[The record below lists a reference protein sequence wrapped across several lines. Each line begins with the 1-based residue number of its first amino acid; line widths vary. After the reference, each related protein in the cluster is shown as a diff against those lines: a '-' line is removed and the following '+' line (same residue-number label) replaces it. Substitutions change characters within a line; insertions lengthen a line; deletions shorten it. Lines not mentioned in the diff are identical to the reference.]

1 MIDFLKLPSPCYVLD
16 EELLDRN
23 LATVDRVRRESGAEI
38 IVALKA
44 CAMWSI
50 FPELAKHSDGA
61 TASSA
66 AEARLVFEEFG
77 RPAHT
82 YAPVYT
88 DSNIDEILNCSD
100 HITFN
105 SLSQF
110 RRFGQKALINGISCG
125 LRINP
130 QYSPVETDLYN
141 PCVPGS
147 RLGVTAEQLAAHG
160 GLPVGVEGLHFHVL
174 CESRPEHLQKALEA
188 VETHFGAY
196 LDRIKW
202 LNMGGGHLMTASWYD
217 CDRLIALLKAFRS
230 RHPNLRLIL
239 EPGSAFTWRTGFL
252 VSTVEDIVE
261 NGGVTTAMLEQMLK
275 NAAAIA
281 DKPVIGISWS
291 YNGQNYDSHKTI
303 FKTVGAIPVELDQ
316 VTSTAVKYDAEGK
329 IESAYLE
336 ESGMLKQEYADKVK
350 EKDLTASNVGAVM
363 QAIDGVFFTGGEDV
377 SPSLFKV
384 PEKEKNE
391 GEEINA
397 TRDISDY
404 MLMAYC
410 LEKDVPTFAVCRG
423 EQVMSIV
430 SGCTFIQD
438 IPNYYKE
445 QGKTYND
452 THRMPADA
460 PNRTYARHDVV
471 INKDASK
478 WLYKIVGSTELKNVS
493 SWHHQAV
500 GGVEGTNLTVVSTA
514 TIDGVEIIEAVER
527 QDKTFCLGVQFHPE
541 NDCKF
546 VLYTKTPEKAL
557 CDYETCLNFFEMLV
571 EYAGK

>member
-1 MIDFLKLPSPCYVLD
+1 
-16 EELLDRN
+16 
-23 LATVDRVRRESGAEI
+23 
-38 IVALKA
+38 
-44 CAMWSI
+44 
-50 FPELAKHSDGA
+50 
-61 TASSA
+61 
-66 AEARLVFEEFG
+66 
-77 RPAHT
+77 
-82 YAPVYT
+82 
-88 DSNIDEILNCSD
+88 
-100 HITFN
+100 
-105 SLSQF
+105 
-110 RRFGQKALINGISCG
+110 
-125 LRINP
+125 
-130 QYSPVETDLYN
+130 
-141 PCVPGS
+141 
-147 RLGVTAEQLAAHG
+147 
-160 GLPVGVEGLHFHVL
+160 
-174 CESRPEHLQKALEA
+174 
-188 VETHFGAY
+188 
-196 LDRIKW
+196 
-202 LNMGGGHLMTASWYD
+202 
-217 CDRLIALLKAFRS
+217 
-230 RHPNLRLIL
+230 
-239 EPGSAFTWRTGFL
+239 
-252 VSTVEDIVE
+252 
-261 NGGVTTAMLEQMLK
+261 
-275 NAAAIA
+275 
-281 DKPVIGISWS
+281 
-291 YNGQNYDSHKTI
+291 
-303 FKTVGAIPVELDQ
+303 
-316 VTSTAVKYDAEGK
+316 
-329 IESAYLE
+329 
-336 ESGMLKQEYADKVK
+336 MLKQEYADKGK
-350 EKDLTASNVGAVM
+350 ETDLTASNVGAVR

-460 PNRTYARHDVV
+460 PDRTYARHDVV

-557 CDYETCLNFFEMLV
+557 CDYETCLNFFKMLV

>member
-1 MIDFLKLPSPCYVLD
+1 MKRLSLKATSLILALVLALSLSVTAFAD
-16 EELLDRN
+16 DNAASMTRAEVTQEVIKNMGLAAQAEASAKDASAFKDVAEGSKFEGAIN
-23 LATVDRVRRESGAEI
+23 LAYSKG
-38 IVALKA
+38 IVNGVSKDAFA
-44 CAMWSI
+44 
-50 FPELAKHSDGA
+50 PD
-61 TASSA
+61 A
-66 AEARLVFEEFG
+66 A
-77 RPAHT
+77 
-82 YAPVYT
+82 
-88 DSNIDEILNCSD
+88 
-100 HITFN
+100 
-105 SLSQF
+105 
-110 RRFGQKALINGISCG
+110 
-125 LRINP
+125 
-130 QYSPVETDLYN
+130 
-141 PCVPGS
+141 
-147 RLGVTAEQLAAHG
+147 VTQ
-160 GLPVGVEGLHFHVL
+160 
-174 CESRPEHLQKALEA
+174 LEA
-188 VETHFGAY
+188 AAMILRSTG
-196 LDRIKW
+196 LDK
-202 LNMGGGHLMTASWYD
+202 
-217 CDRLIALLKAFRS
+217 ALLKDWPADYDDMAVWS
-230 RHPNLRLIL
+230 GLMDGLTYEASKP
-239 EPGSAFTWRTGFL
+239 
-252 VSTVEDIVE
+252 
-261 NGGVTTAMLEQMLK
+261 VTTAMLEQMLK

-316 VTSTAVKYDAEGK
+316 VTSMAVKYDAEGK

-438 IPNYYKE
+438 IPN
-445 QGKTYND
+445 
-452 THRMPADA
+452 
-460 PNRTYARHDVV
+460 
-471 INKDASK
+471 
-478 WLYKIVGSTELKNVS
+478 STELKNVS

-557 CDYETCLNFFEMLV
+557 CDYETCLNFFKMLV

>member
-1 MIDFLKLPSPCYVLD
+1 MKRLSLKATSLILALVLALSLSVTAFAD
-16 EELLDRN
+16 DNAASMTRAEVTQEVIKNMGLAAQAEASAKDASAFKDVAEGSKFEGAIN
-23 LATVDRVRRESGAEI
+23 LAYSKG
-38 IVALKA
+38 IVNGVSKDA
-44 CAMWSI
+44 
-50 FPELAKHSDGA
+50 FVPD
-61 TASSA
+61 A
-66 AEARLVFEEFG
+66 A
-77 RPAHT
+77 
-82 YAPVYT
+82 
-88 DSNIDEILNCSD
+88 
-100 HITFN
+100 
-105 SLSQF
+105 
-110 RRFGQKALINGISCG
+110 
-125 LRINP
+125 
-130 QYSPVETDLYN
+130 
-141 PCVPGS
+141 
-147 RLGVTAEQLAAHG
+147 VTQ
-160 GLPVGVEGLHFHVL
+160 
-174 CESRPEHLQKALEA
+174 LEA
-188 VETHFGAY
+188 AAMILRSTG
-196 LDRIKW
+196 LDK
-202 LNMGGGHLMTASWYD
+202 
-217 CDRLIALLKAFRS
+217 ALLKDW
-230 RHPNLRLIL
+230 P
-239 EPGSAFTWRTGFL
+239 
-252 VSTVEDIVE
+252 
-261 NGGVTTAMLEQMLK
+261 
-275 NAAAIA
+275 A
-281 DKPVIGISWS
+281 DYDDMAVWSGLMDGLTYEASKPVIGISWS

-445 QGKTYND
+445 QGATYND
-452 THRMPADA
+452 SHRMPVGA
-460 PNRTYARHDVV
+460 PDRTYARHDVV

-500 GGVEGTNLTVVSTA
+500 RGVEGTNLTVVSTA

>member
-1 MIDFLKLPSPCYVLD
+1 MKRLSLKATSLILALVLALSLSVTAFAD
-16 EELLDRN
+16 DNAASMTRAEVTQEVIKNMGLAAQAEASAKDASAFKDVAEGSKFEGAIN
-23 LATVDRVRRESGAEI
+23 LAYSKG
-38 IVALKA
+38 IVNGVSKDAFA
-44 CAMWSI
+44 
-50 FPELAKHSDGA
+50 PD
-61 TASSA
+61 A
-66 AEARLVFEEFG
+66 A
-77 RPAHT
+77 
-82 YAPVYT
+82 
-88 DSNIDEILNCSD
+88 
-100 HITFN
+100 
-105 SLSQF
+105 
-110 RRFGQKALINGISCG
+110 
-125 LRINP
+125 
-130 QYSPVETDLYN
+130 
-141 PCVPGS
+141 
-147 RLGVTAEQLAAHG
+147 VTQ
-160 GLPVGVEGLHFHVL
+160 
-174 CESRPEHLQKALEA
+174 LEA
-188 VETHFGAY
+188 AAMILRSTG
-196 LDRIKW
+196 LDK
-202 LNMGGGHLMTASWYD
+202 
-217 CDRLIALLKAFRS
+217 ALLKDWPADYDDMAVWS
-230 RHPNLRLIL
+230 GLMDGLTYEASKP
-239 EPGSAFTWRTGFL
+239 
-252 VSTVEDIVE
+252 
-261 NGGVTTAMLEQMLK
+261 VTTAMIEQMLK

-363 QAIDGVFFTGGEDV
+363 QAIDGVF
-377 SPSLFKV
+377 
-384 PEKEKNE
+384 
-391 GEEINA
+391 
-397 TRDISDY
+397 SDY

-460 PNRTYARHDVV
+460 PDRTYARHDVT

-514 TIDGVEIIEAVER
+514 TYDGVEVIEAVER

>member
-1 MIDFLKLPSPCYVLD
+1 MKRLSLKATSLILALVLALSLSVTAFAD
-16 EELLDRN
+16 DNAASMTRAEVTQEVIKNMGLAAQAEASAKDASAFKDVAEGNKFEGAIN
-23 LATVDRVRRESGAEI
+23 LAYSKG
-38 IVALKA
+38 IVNGVSKDA
-44 CAMWSI
+44 
-50 FPELAKHSDGA
+50 FVPD
-61 TASSA
+61 A
-66 AEARLVFEEFG
+66 A
-77 RPAHT
+77 
-82 YAPVYT
+82 
-88 DSNIDEILNCSD
+88 
-100 HITFN
+100 
-105 SLSQF
+105 
-110 RRFGQKALINGISCG
+110 
-125 LRINP
+125 
-130 QYSPVETDLYN
+130 
-141 PCVPGS
+141 
-147 RLGVTAEQLAAHG
+147 VTQ
-160 GLPVGVEGLHFHVL
+160 
-174 CESRPEHLQKALEA
+174 LEA
-188 VETHFGAY
+188 AAMILRSTG
-196 LDRIKW
+196 LDK
-202 LNMGGGHLMTASWYD
+202 
-217 CDRLIALLKAFRS
+217 ALLKDWPADYDDMAVWS
-230 RHPNLRLIL
+230 GLMDGLTYEASKP
-239 EPGSAFTWRTGFL
+239 
-252 VSTVEDIVE
+252 
-261 NGGVTTAMLEQMLK
+261 VTTAMLGQMLK

-460 PNRTYARHDVV
+460 PDRTYARHDVT

-514 TIDGVEIIEAVER
+514 TYDGVEVIEAVER

>member
-1 MIDFLKLPSPCYVLD
+1 M
-16 EELLDRN
+16 
-23 LATVDRVRRESGAEI
+23 
-38 IVALKA
+38 
-44 CAMWSI
+44 
-50 FPELAKHSDGA
+50 
-61 TASSA
+61 
-66 AEARLVFEEFG
+66 
-77 RPAHT
+77 
-82 YAPVYT
+82 
-88 DSNIDEILNCSD
+88 
-100 HITFN
+100 
-105 SLSQF
+105 
-110 RRFGQKALINGISCG
+110 
-125 LRINP
+125 
-130 QYSPVETDLYN
+130 
-141 PCVPGS
+141 
-147 RLGVTAEQLAAHG
+147 
-160 GLPVGVEGLHFHVL
+160 
-174 CESRPEHLQKALEA
+174 
-188 VETHFGAY
+188 
-196 LDRIKW
+196 
-202 LNMGGGHLMTASWYD
+202 
-217 CDRLIALLKAFRS
+217 
-230 RHPNLRLIL
+230 
-239 EPGSAFTWRTGFL
+239 
-252 VSTVEDIVE
+252 
-261 NGGVTTAMLEQMLK
+261 
-275 NAAAIA
+275 
-281 DKPVIGISWS
+281 
-291 YNGQNYDSHKTI
+291 
-303 FKTVGAIPVELDQ
+303 
-316 VTSTAVKYDAEGK
+316 KYDAEGK

-350 EKDLTASNVGAVM
+350 EKDLTASKVGAVM

-460 PNRTYARHDVV
+460 AVTQLEAAAMILRSTGLDKALLKDWPADYDDMAVWSGLMDGLTYE
-471 INKDASK
+471 ASK
-478 WLYKIVGSTELKNVS
+478 P
-493 SWHHQAV
+493 
-500 GGVEGTNLTVVSTA
+500 VEGTNLTVVSTA

>member
-1 MIDFLKLPSPCYVLD
+1 MKRLSLKATSLILALVLALSLSVTAFAD
-16 EELLDRN
+16 DNAASMTRAEVTQEVIKNMGLSAQAEASAKEASAFKDVAESSKYEGVIN
-23 LATVDRVRRESGAEI
+23 LAYSKG
-38 IVALKA
+38 IVNGVSKDTFAPDAAVTQLEA
-44 CAMWSI
+44 AAMVLRSTG
-50 FPELAKHSDGA
+50 LD
-61 TASSA
+61 
-66 AEARLVFEEFG
+66 
-77 RPAHT
+77 
-82 YAPVYT
+82 
-88 DSNIDEILNCSD
+88 
-100 HITFN
+100 
-105 SLSQF
+105 
-110 RRFGQKALINGISCG
+110 KALLSAWPADYDDMAIWSG
-125 LRINP
+125 LMDGLT
-130 QYSPVETDLYN
+130 YEAAKPVTM
-141 PCVPGS
+141 V
-147 RLGVTAEQLAAHG
+147 
-160 GLPVGVEGLHFHVL
+160 
-174 CESRPEHLQKALEA
+174 
-188 VETHFGAY
+188 
-196 LDRIKW
+196 
-202 LNMGGGHLMTASWYD
+202 
-217 CDRLIALLKAFRS
+217 
-230 RHPNLRLIL
+230 
-239 EPGSAFTWRTGFL
+239 
-252 VSTVEDIVE
+252 
-261 NGGVTTAMLEQMLK
+261 MLEQMLK
-275 NAAAIA
+275 NAATIA

-423 EQVMSIV
+423 EQMMSIV

-460 PNRTYARHDVV
+460 PDRTYARHDVT
-471 INKDASK
+471 IDQNASK

-514 TIDGVEIIEAVER
+514 TYDGVEVIEAVER

-557 CDYETCLNFFEMLV
+557 CDYETCLNFFRTLV

>member
-1 MIDFLKLPSPCYVLD
+1 MKRLSLKATSLILALVLALSLSVTAFAD
-16 EELLDRN
+16 DNAASMTRAEVTQEVIKNMGLAAQAEASAKDASAFKDVAEGSKFEGAIN
-23 LATVDRVRRESGAEI
+23 LAYSKG
-38 IVALKA
+38 IVNGVSKDAFA
-44 CAMWSI
+44 
-50 FPELAKHSDGA
+50 PD
-61 TASSA
+61 A
-66 AEARLVFEEFG
+66 A
-77 RPAHT
+77 
-82 YAPVYT
+82 
-88 DSNIDEILNCSD
+88 
-100 HITFN
+100 
-105 SLSQF
+105 
-110 RRFGQKALINGISCG
+110 
-125 LRINP
+125 
-130 QYSPVETDLYN
+130 
-141 PCVPGS
+141 
-147 RLGVTAEQLAAHG
+147 VTQ
-160 GLPVGVEGLHFHVL
+160 
-174 CESRPEHLQKALEA
+174 LEA
-188 VETHFGAY
+188 AAMILRSTG
-196 LDRIKW
+196 LDK
-202 LNMGGGHLMTASWYD
+202 
-217 CDRLIALLKAFRS
+217 ALLKDWPADYDDMAVWS
-230 RHPNLRLIL
+230 GLMDGLTYEASKP
-239 EPGSAFTWRTGFL
+239 
-252 VSTVEDIVE
+252 
-261 NGGVTTAMLEQMLK
+261 VTTAMLEQMLK

-410 LEKDVPTFAVCRG
+410 LEKDVPTFA
-423 EQVMSIV
+423 
-430 SGCTFIQD
+430 
-438 IPNYYKE
+438 
-445 QGKTYND
+445 
-452 THRMPADA
+452 
-460 PNRTYARHDVV
+460 RHDVV

>member
-1 MIDFLKLPSPCYVLD
+1 MKRLSLKATSLILALVLALSLSVTAFAD
-16 EELLDRN
+16 DNAASMTRAEVTQEVIKNMGLAAQAEASAKDASAFKDVAEGSKFEGAIN
-23 LATVDRVRRESGAEI
+23 LAYSKG
-38 IVALKA
+38 IVNGVSKDAFA
-44 CAMWSI
+44 
-50 FPELAKHSDGA
+50 PD
-61 TASSA
+61 A
-66 AEARLVFEEFG
+66 A
-77 RPAHT
+77 
-82 YAPVYT
+82 
-88 DSNIDEILNCSD
+88 
-100 HITFN
+100 
-105 SLSQF
+105 
-110 RRFGQKALINGISCG
+110 
-125 LRINP
+125 
-130 QYSPVETDLYN
+130 
-141 PCVPGS
+141 
-147 RLGVTAEQLAAHG
+147 VTQ
-160 GLPVGVEGLHFHVL
+160 
-174 CESRPEHLQKALEA
+174 LEA
-188 VETHFGAY
+188 AAMILRSTG
-196 LDRIKW
+196 LDK
-202 LNMGGGHLMTASWYD
+202 
-217 CDRLIALLKAFRS
+217 ALLKDWPADYDDMAVWS
-230 RHPNLRLIL
+230 GLMDGLTYEAAKP
-239 EPGSAFTWRTGFL
+239 
-252 VSTVEDIVE
+252 
-261 NGGVTTAMLEQMLK
+261 VTTAMLEQMLK

-445 QGKTYND
+445 QGATYND
-452 THRMPADA
+452 SHRMPVGA
-460 PNRTYARHDVV
+460 PDRTYARHDVT

-514 TIDGVEIIEAVER
+514 TYDGVEVIEAVER

>member
-1 MIDFLKLPSPCYVLD
+1 MKRLSLKATSLILALVLALSLSVTAFAD
-16 EELLDRN
+16 DNAASMTRAEVTQEVIKNMGLAAQAEASAKDASAFKDVAEGSKFEGAIN
-23 LATVDRVRRESGAEI
+23 LAYSKG
-38 IVALKA
+38 IVNGVSKDAFA
-44 CAMWSI
+44 
-50 FPELAKHSDGA
+50 PD
-61 TASSA
+61 A
-66 AEARLVFEEFG
+66 A
-77 RPAHT
+77 
-82 YAPVYT
+82 
-88 DSNIDEILNCSD
+88 
-100 HITFN
+100 
-105 SLSQF
+105 
-110 RRFGQKALINGISCG
+110 
-125 LRINP
+125 
-130 QYSPVETDLYN
+130 
-141 PCVPGS
+141 
-147 RLGVTAEQLAAHG
+147 VTQ
-160 GLPVGVEGLHFHVL
+160 
-174 CESRPEHLQKALEA
+174 LEA
-188 VETHFGAY
+188 AAMILRSTG
-196 LDRIKW
+196 LDK
-202 LNMGGGHLMTASWYD
+202 
-217 CDRLIALLKAFRS
+217 ALLKDWPADYDDMAVWS
-230 RHPNLRLIL
+230 GLMDGLTYEASKP
-239 EPGSAFTWRTGFL
+239 
-252 VSTVEDIVE
+252 
-261 NGGVTTAMLEQMLK
+261 VTTAMLEQMLK

-291 YNGQNYDSHKTI
+291 YNGQDYDSHKTI
-303 FKTVGAIPVELDQ
+303 FKTVGAIP
-316 VTSTAVKYDAEGK
+316 GK

-445 QGKTYND
+445 QGATYND
-452 THRMPADA
+452 SHRMPVGA
-460 PNRTYARHDVV
+460 PDRTYARHDVV

>member
-1 MIDFLKLPSPCYVLD
+1 MKRLSLKATSLILALVLALSLSVTAFAD
-16 EELLDRN
+16 DNAASMTRAEVTQEVIKNMGLAAQAEASAKDASAFKDVAEGSKFEGAIN
-23 LATVDRVRRESGAEI
+23 LAYSKG
-38 IVALKA
+38 IVNGVSKDAFA
-44 CAMWSI
+44 
-50 FPELAKHSDGA
+50 PD
-61 TASSA
+61 A
-66 AEARLVFEEFG
+66 A
-77 RPAHT
+77 
-82 YAPVYT
+82 
-88 DSNIDEILNCSD
+88 
-100 HITFN
+100 
-105 SLSQF
+105 
-110 RRFGQKALINGISCG
+110 
-125 LRINP
+125 
-130 QYSPVETDLYN
+130 
-141 PCVPGS
+141 
-147 RLGVTAEQLAAHG
+147 VTQ
-160 GLPVGVEGLHFHVL
+160 
-174 CESRPEHLQKALEA
+174 LEA
-188 VETHFGAY
+188 AAMILRSTG
-196 LDRIKW
+196 LDK
-202 LNMGGGHLMTASWYD
+202 
-217 CDRLIALLKAFRS
+217 ALLKDWPADYDDMAVWS
-230 RHPNLRLIL
+230 GLMDGLTYEASKP
-239 EPGSAFTWRTGFL
+239 
-252 VSTVEDIVE
+252 
-261 NGGVTTAMLEQMLK
+261 VTTAMLEQMLK

-445 QGKTYND
+445 QGATY
-452 THRMPADA
+452 
-460 PNRTYARHDVV
+460 

>member
-1 MIDFLKLPSPCYVLD
+1 
-16 EELLDRN
+16 
-23 LATVDRVRRESGAEI
+23 
-38 IVALKA
+38 
-44 CAMWSI
+44 
-50 FPELAKHSDGA
+50 
-61 TASSA
+61 
-66 AEARLVFEEFG
+66 
-77 RPAHT
+77 
-82 YAPVYT
+82 
-88 DSNIDEILNCSD
+88 
-100 HITFN
+100 
-105 SLSQF
+105 
-110 RRFGQKALINGISCG
+110 
-125 LRINP
+125 
-130 QYSPVETDLYN
+130 
-141 PCVPGS
+141 
-147 RLGVTAEQLAAHG
+147 
-160 GLPVGVEGLHFHVL
+160 
-174 CESRPEHLQKALEA
+174 
-188 VETHFGAY
+188 
-196 LDRIKW
+196 
-202 LNMGGGHLMTASWYD
+202 
-217 CDRLIALLKAFRS
+217 
-230 RHPNLRLIL
+230 
-239 EPGSAFTWRTGFL
+239 
-252 VSTVEDIVE
+252 
-261 NGGVTTAMLEQMLK
+261 MLK

-430 SGCTFIQD
+430 CGCTFIQD

-460 PNRTYARHDVV
+460 PDRTYARHDVT

-514 TIDGVEIIEAVER
+514 TYDGVEVIEAVER

>member
-1 MIDFLKLPSPCYVLD
+1 MKRLSKKATSLIMALILVFSLSATAFANDIGSSLTRAEVTQEVIKNMGLSAQAETSAKETSAFKDVAESSKY
-16 EELLDRN
+16 EGAIN
-23 LATVDRVRRESGAEI
+23 LAYSKG
-38 IVALKA
+38 IVNGVSKDSFAPDAAVTQLEA
-44 CAMWSI
+44 AAMVLRSTGM
-50 FPELAKHSDGA
+50 D
-61 TASSA
+61 
-66 AEARLVFEEFG
+66 
-77 RPAHT
+77 
-82 YAPVYT
+82 
-88 DSNIDEILNCSD
+88 
-100 HITFN
+100 
-105 SLSQF
+105 
-110 RRFGQKALINGISCG
+110 KALLSAWPADYDDMAVWSG
-125 LRINP
+125 LMDGLT
-130 QYSPVETDLYN
+130 YEAAKPVT
-141 PCVPGS
+141 
-147 RLGVTAEQLAAHG
+147 
-160 GLPVGVEGLHFHVL
+160 
-174 CESRPEHLQKALEA
+174 
-188 VETHFGAY
+188 
-196 LDRIKW
+196 
-202 LNMGGGHLMTASWYD
+202 M
-217 CDRLIALLKAFRS
+217 
-230 RHPNLRLIL
+230 
-239 EPGSAFTWRTGFL
+239 
-252 VSTVEDIVE
+252 
-261 NGGVTTAMLEQMLK
+261 AMLEQMLK

-291 YNGQNYDSHKTI
+291 YNGQDYDSHKTI

-336 ESGMLKQEYADKVK
+336 ESGMLKQTYADMVK
-350 EKDLTASNVGAVM
+350 KQDISTSNVSSVM
-363 QAIDGVFFTGGEDV
+363 KAIDGVFFTGGEDV

-445 QGKTYND
+445 QGATYND
-452 THRMPADA
+452 SHRMPADA

-514 TIDGVEIIEAVER
+514 TYDGVEVIEAVER

-557 CDYETCLNFFEMLV
+557 CDYETCLNFFRTLV

>member
-1 MIDFLKLPSPCYVLD
+1 MKRLSLKATSLILALVLALSLSVTAFAD
-16 EELLDRN
+16 DNAASMTRAEVTQEVIKNMGLAAQAEANAKDASAFKDVAEGSKFEGAIN
-23 LATVDRVRRESGAEI
+23 LACSKG
-38 IVALKA
+38 IVNGVSKA
-44 CAMWSI
+44 A
-50 FPELAKHSDGA
+50 FAPD
-61 TASSA
+61 A
-66 AEARLVFEEFG
+66 A
-77 RPAHT
+77 
-82 YAPVYT
+82 
-88 DSNIDEILNCSD
+88 
-100 HITFN
+100 
-105 SLSQF
+105 
-110 RRFGQKALINGISCG
+110 
-125 LRINP
+125 
-130 QYSPVETDLYN
+130 
-141 PCVPGS
+141 
-147 RLGVTAEQLAAHG
+147 VTQ
-160 GLPVGVEGLHFHVL
+160 
-174 CESRPEHLQKALEA
+174 LEA
-188 VETHFGAY
+188 AAMILRSTG
-196 LDRIKW
+196 LDK
-202 LNMGGGHLMTASWYD
+202 
-217 CDRLIALLKAFRS
+217 ALLKDWPADYDDMAVWS
-230 RHPNLRLIL
+230 GLMDGLTYEASKP
-239 EPGSAFTWRTGFL
+239 
-252 VSTVEDIVE
+252 
-261 NGGVTTAMLEQMLK
+261 VTTAMLEQMLK

-316 VTSTAVKYDAEGK
+316 VTSTAVKYDAEGE

-350 EKDLTASNVGAVM
+350 EKELTASNVGAVM
-363 QAIDGVFFTGGEDV
+363 QA
-377 SPSLFKV
+377 
-384 PEKEKNE
+384 KNE

-445 QGKTYND
+445 QGATYND
-452 THRMPADA
+452 SHRMPVGA
-460 PNRTYARHDVV
+460 PDRTYARHDVV